1 MSGREG
7 RRGNK
12 SMKEMPFE
20 EAMKQLEEVVQQL
33 EAGEVPLEKAIALF
47 QEGMELSRICSQK
60 LTDVEQKIEMLLEQE
75 GEQVTVPFQLEGDS
89 E

>member
-1 MSGREG
+1 
-7 RRGNK
+7 
-12 SMKEMPFE
+12 MKEMPFE

>member
-1 MSGREG
+1 MGKKKTEV
-7 RRGNK
+7 
-12 SMKEMPFE
+12 PFE

-33 EAGEVPLEKAIALF
+33 EAGDVPLEKAIALF
-47 QEGMELSRICSQK
+47 QEGMALSKQCSEK

-75 GEQVTVPFQLEGDS
+75 GEKIVVPFQLEGDN

>member
-1 MSGREG
+1 MAKKKVEV
-7 RRGNK
+7 
-12 SMKEMPFE
+12 PFE

-47 QEGMELSRICSQK
+47 QEGMELSRLCSKK
-60 LTDVEQKIEMLLEQE
+60 LADVEQKIEMLLEHE
-75 GEQVTVPFQLEGDS
+75 GKQVAVPFQLEGD

>member
-1 MSGREG
+1 MGKKKTEV
-7 RRGNK
+7 
-12 SMKEMPFE
+12 PFE

-33 EAGEVPLEKAIALF
+33 EAGDVPLEKAIALF
-47 QEGMELSRICSQK
+47 QEGMELSKQCSEK

-75 GEQVTVPFQLEGDS
+75 GERVAVPFQLEGDD